1 MQKATGG
8 LIVRPWQAADAENLY
23 RAVDASRSELT
34 RWLPWCSDTYTLGD
48 AVAWVDFSLHSWHE
62 RSQFPLGVFDAHT
75 GDVVGGT
82 GINHLDLPNRRGALG
97 YWVSS
102 AHTGRGVARRAAA
115 VAAEFG
121 FRELALCRIEI
132 IVLLDNHASHRVAVA
147 LGALRECDARH
158 RVQHHGEAATAS
170 VYALLPGQ
178 LRQADSLHAA

>member
-1 MQKATGG
+1 MRWPGWIFRCTAGTS
-8 LIVRPWQAADAENLY
+8 AASFPSAY
-23 RAVDASRSELT
+23 ST
-34 RWLPWCSDTYTLGD
+34 RTS
-48 AVAWVDFSLHSWHE
+48 
-62 RSQFPLGVFDAHT
+62 

>member
-1 MQKATGG
+1 MQKTAGG
-8 LIVRPWQAADAENLY
+8 LIVRPWQAADAASLY

-34 RWLPWCSDTYTLGD
+34 QWLPWCSDAYAPAD
-48 AVAWVDFSLHSWHE
+48 ALAWVDFSLRSWGE
-62 RSQFPLGVFDAHT
+62 RSQFPFGVFDAHS

-132 IVLLDNHASHRVAVA
+132 IVLLGNQASHRVALA

-158 RVQHHGEAATAS
+158 RVQHHGEAVNAT
-170 VYALLPGQ
+170 VYALLPDE
-178 LRQADSLHAA
+178 LRQVDR